1 MTRLSDGAFG
11 SAAGRWNIRG
21 ALNSVVED
29 RTLVSKMFPAGSAL
43 TVIVEAS
50 MLAGLDMPCDHQGV
64 VGFSYTPSNKILI
77 LLIEINYVP
86 MI

>member
-21 ALNSVVED
+21 ALNCVVDEI
-29 RTLVSKMFPAGSAL
+29 TLVSKMFPAGSAL

-50 MLAGLDMPCDHQGV
+50 MLAGFAMPVDHQGV
-64 VGFSYTPSNKILI
+64 ERFSYTPSKRMLIYLSGYNILD
-77 LLIEINYVP
+77 
-86 MI
+86 